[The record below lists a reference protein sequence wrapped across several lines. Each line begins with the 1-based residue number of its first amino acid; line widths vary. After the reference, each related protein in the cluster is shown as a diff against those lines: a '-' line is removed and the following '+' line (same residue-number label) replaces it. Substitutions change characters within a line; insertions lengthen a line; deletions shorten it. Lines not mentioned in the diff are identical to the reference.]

1 MWKAIRTERQ
11 LQIAIFVFI
20 LLTVWWIHLFVSG
33 SKESFP
39 NYLFGA
45 AYGVMALG
53 GGIYGLYAS
62 KKWGFTRSI
71 MGKAI
76 LLLSL
81 GLLSEEFGQIVF
93 SYYNLFSNVPVP
105 YPSLADVG
113 FFGNIPFYIGGAFF
127 LAHASGVQFSL
138 QKISGKIQVV
148 VLPILM
154 LIIAYVLFLRNYDF
168 AAGTSLK
175 IFLDFGYPFGQAL
188 YVSMALLIYSLSK
201 KILGGIMRD
210 KIFLILVAF
219 ILQFLSDYNFLYQ
232 ASNGTWLNGGYGDY
246 LYLVSYF
253 FMAIGIIQLGSV
265 FNRLKSDND

>member
-1 MWKAIRTERQ
+1 MWKAIKSEKQ
-11 LQIAIFVFI
+11 LQVAIFLFV
-20 LLTVWWIHLFVSG
+20 LLTVWWVLLYLSG

-45 AYGVMALG
+45 TYGVMALV
-53 GGIYGLYAS
+53 GGIYGLYTAN
-62 KKWGFTRSI
+62 KWGLTKSI

-81 GLLSEEFGQIVF
+81 GLLAEEFGQIVF
-93 SYYNLFSNVPVP
+93 SYYNLFVNVPIP

-113 FFGNIPFYIGGAFF
+113 FFGNIPFYIGGAFY
-127 LAHASGVQFSL
+127 LAHASGVQFSI
-138 QKISGKIQVV
+138 QKISGKIQAV
-148 VLPILM
+148 VLPLLM
-154 LIIAYVLFLRNYDF
+154 LLAAYVLFLRDYDF
-168 AAGTSLK
+168 TVSTPLK

-210 KIFLILVAF
+210 KIFFILVAF

-246 LYLVSYF
+246 LYLLSYF
-253 FMAIGIIQLGSV
+253 FMTVGIIQLGIV
-265 FNRLKSDND
+265 INRLKGDNG